1 MARQPKKTPSFN
13 AIRNKIG
20 EAHFFLHY
28 LKRHRDQQRDAA
40 KPAAYEFFYYLSAF
54 SSAAITV
61 SDLMKKITPAWWD
74 QLNRADGAVHDLF
87 WEMRKANVHEGEIET
102 NKRTEKVNVRP
113 SYDQRVHGFLFQSMF
128 GEVMTFADTH
138 SMDVDGIEREV
149 VELCEEYLAILRR
162 EAGALEKQIQTAS
175 KP

>member
-28 LKRHRDQQRDAA
+28 LKQHRDRQKDAA

-61 SDLMKKITPAWWD
+61 SDLMKKITPA
-74 QLNRADGAVHDLF
+74 
-87 WEMRKANVHEGEIET
+87 
-102 NKRTEKVNVRP
+102 
-113 SYDQRVHGFLFQSMF
+113 S
-128 GEVMTFADTH
+128 
-138 SMDVDGIEREV
+138 
-149 VELCEEYLAILRR
+149 
-162 EAGALEKQIQTAS
+162 
-175 KP
+175 